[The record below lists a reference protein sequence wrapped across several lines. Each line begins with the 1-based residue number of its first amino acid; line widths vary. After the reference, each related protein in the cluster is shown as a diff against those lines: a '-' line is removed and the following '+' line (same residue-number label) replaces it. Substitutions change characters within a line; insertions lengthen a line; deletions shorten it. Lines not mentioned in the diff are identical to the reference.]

1 MPQSSRDRDRERRHR
16 AHRSTDS
23 GADLLPRSQSPSR
36 PKRTRRRDEED
47 EEERRRR
54 RRERRREERRIAERE
69 ERRESRRTE
78 GHGLSMASLAALDAL
93 NNATEERPARVK
105 VKKVREVI
113 IDDDEDEEE
122 RRREERRRRKKE
134 DLRRRREEER
144 DQHHAREKRR
154 VISGT
159 VLERGSGRDEN
170 KEGREWRLRER
181 GGAASEAFSD
191 EDKRK
196 KRRKLICEWGHGI
209 KKHA

>member
-1 MPQSSRDRDRERRHR
+1 
-16 AHRSTDS
+16 
-23 GADLLPRSQSPSR
+23 
-36 PKRTRRRDEED
+36 
-47 EEERRRR
+47 
-54 RRERRREERRIAERE
+54 
-69 ERRESRRTE
+69 
-78 GHGLSMASLAALDAL
+78 MASLAALDAL